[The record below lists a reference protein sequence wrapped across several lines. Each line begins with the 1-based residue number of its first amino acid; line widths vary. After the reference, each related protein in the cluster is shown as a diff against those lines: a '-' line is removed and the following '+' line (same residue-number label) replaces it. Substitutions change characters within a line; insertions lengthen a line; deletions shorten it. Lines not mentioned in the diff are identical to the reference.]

1 MTYIFVQKVRST
13 HQSHHLQS
21 ELIPAEIAT
30 AAGSNH
36 NKNTYVMDKSKPEGD
51 ACREDSTLKDASELD
66 WPDSPTEYNRA
77 IIEDQFR
84 NNRSERTPTDEP
96 DSNNSDSESMPKP
109 QTTKKPPKKHLR
121 QKLDTSSDDSDDL
134 DSNGG
139 DETDGS
145 PEREEASSQ
154 PHVSDMFCY
163 IWAPVDMAT
172 KGTKAENYRQ
182 LSRTRPRTFA
192 SAARTVK
199 APIQSKHVS

>member
-1 MTYIFVQKVRST
+1 
-13 HQSHHLQS
+13 
-21 ELIPAEIAT
+21 
-30 AAGSNH
+30 
-36 NKNTYVMDKSKPEGD
+36 MDKSKPEGD
-51 ACREDSTLKDASELD
+51 ACREDGTLKDASELD

-84 NNRSERTPTDEP
+84 NNGSEHTPTDEP
-96 DSNNSDSESMPKP
+96 DSNNLDSESMPKP
-109 QTTKKPPKKHLR
+109 QTTKKAPKKHLR

-154 PHVSDMFCY
+154 PQVSDMFCY

-182 LSRTRPRTFA
+182 HLKDVTKDLRICGTDGKGSHP
-192 SAARTVK
+192 VK
-199 APIQSKHVS
+199 NTSVEGWYCKFCL